1 MQLCGADN
9 PYLSPEKL
17 QEKHKEIMEAC
28 ITQFRS
34 TRKLGG
40 GLYSERYEKKLEE
53 QIKEAYELF
62 VKRNESKHILN
73 AYRTPVVLTLLIVL
87 SYIVSSI
94 LDFLGVESLS
104 KTAVWGLYVP
114 LLLVAVWMYVRYS
127 GNFREVGEMIDNVT
141 TAVWENVSGV
151 YIVPLPP
158 PVLRIQSVN
167 AEGRGLGDL
176 IICCAFLLVRGWGLG
191 TRLGRPPGRSYHVQ

>member
-1 MQLCGADN
+1 MSLLCSSSLCVQLCGADK

-17 QEKHKEIMEAC
+17 QEKHKGIMEAC

-40 GLYSERYEKKLEE
+40 DLYSERYEKKLEE

-141 TAVWENVSGV
+141 TAVWENVSAP
-151 YIVPLPP
+151 IVPWASATPT
-158 PVLRIQSVN
+158 V
-167 AEGRGLGDL
+167 
-176 IICCAFLLVRGWGLG
+176 
-191 TRLGRPPGRSYHVQ
+191 

>member
-1 MQLCGADN
+1 MQLCGADK

-53 QIKEAYELF
+53 QIEEAYELF

-151 YIVPLPP
+151 YMCAVVPWPPPP
-158 PVLRIQSVN
+158 PVLHIQSVN
-167 AEGRGLGDL
+167 TEGRGLGDL
-176 IICCAFLLVRGWGLG
+176 VMCSDV
-191 TRLGRPPGRSYHVQ
+191 V